1 MPVKDRIIN
10 VCLCCDNN
18 YAQHM
23 GVTLASILA
32 NKNQEDLINICIL
45 DGGISYQNKEKI
57 KQLCNIADF
66 GVEFLSVNKEKFSQ
80 CPIQDWTHLSLTAYY
95 ILLLPALKQ
104 GWDKIIYLDCD
115 TVVKTSLRD
124 LFNTELSDNY
134 IAAITDISEEKH
146 KNRLELEHYI
156 NSGVIIFNAKKWR
169 EDDVSSKIFSWIEKN
184 GNKIVLHDQDIL
196 NAVLNDKILIL
207 DNKWNAQ
214 IIRDFDKE
222 KAKEW
227 ECANILH
234 FIHKKKPWLSYNG
247 DKFTTEY
254 IKYLKLTPWKN
265 FLFKYYL
272 FIVPVSIFKKVLTF
286 IFEIKNQRNTNKKII
301 TILGFK
307 FTKIRKSAAQA

>member
-1 MPVKDRIIN
+1 MR
-10 VCLCCDNN
+10 
-18 YAQHM
+18 
-23 GVTLASILA
+23 
-32 NKNQEDLINICIL
+32 
-45 DGGISYQNKEKI
+45 
-57 KQLCNIADF
+57 
-66 GVEFLSVNKEKFSQ
+66 
-80 CPIQDWTHLSLTAYY
+80 
-95 ILLLPALKQ
+95 
-104 GWDKIIYLDCD
+104 
-115 TVVKTSLRD
+115 
-124 LFNTELSDNY
+124 
-134 IAAITDISEEKH
+134 
-146 KNRLELEHYI
+146 
-156 NSGVIIFNAKKWR
+156 
-169 EDDVSSKIFSWIEKN
+169 KN

-247 DKFTTEY
+247 DKFTAEY

-272 FIVPVSIFKKVLTF
+272 LIVPVSIFKKVLTF